1 MIVHLGIHMN
11 GRRGVR
17 GIEVGVDKGAEWSHT
32 DSSRL
37 DEPRVTIDAGTLI
50 EPAFFERSV
59 GSYTNKILTAIV
71 YIFGHIIH
79 LRGIA
84 AGFGTHIEAVEP
96 YAGIAEDAVKLQG
109 NVLAQVRL
117 GDCDHLAI
125 PTHTRFGIFITNSF
139 VAVRV
144 AGLLSIGQGSHP
156 IVRNAH
162 LLPCRVVKLD
172 GVRALV
178 VY

>member
-1 MIVHLGIHMN
+1 MIVHLGIYMN
-11 GRRGVR
+11 GRRGVGR
-17 GIEVGVDKGAEWSHT
+17 GEVGVDKGAEWSHA

-37 DEPRVTIDAGTLI
+37 DKPRVTIDAGTLI

-109 NVLAQVRL
+109 DVLAQVRL
-117 GDCDHLAI
+117 GDCDHLAV
-125 PTHTRFGIFITNSF
+125 PPHTRFRIFITNSF

-144 AGLLSIGQGSHP
+144 AGLLSIGQGSRP
-156 IVRNAH
+156 IVWNAH